1 MTVQTTIA
9 GADDYAL
16 QAAISAYS
24 DEAYTAA
31 RKISSTGIMGSNPLI
46 DKNTETFT
54 GQLRWRKPINQV
66 VNTASITDAT
76 DGELSSY
83 GTEFLNYVKTVRT
96 HGARNINM
104 KDLITQDD
112 GLAKFGRDLAET
124 RSQDEH
130 NAVLSILKGV
140 AISELLNGAHNASG
154 AAGLGGQT
162 FENDPTDKR
171 YGFYVDLGASKII
184 TDAAAANLGAQRAT
198 GFLNAFGMAF
208 KDYEPEYAYL
218 FASPAVMA
226 SLRSANL
233 VDADRVVD
241 GNVEFN
247 TIFQG
252 KFRLIQTR
260 ANQSLTAAQIAKINT
275 GTGVDLVGTQCSFI
289 VLPSAIAMEN
299 LNVPLPT
306 EIDRNAGAYK
316 GGGTTTVWHRWGYVL
331 HPAGYSWTGE
341 QEDFPTDAAYSSVM
355 AAGVQTPLIDAADAL
370 ANTSGVWTRK
380 TSSALSLGILP
391 VFHS

>member
-1 MTVQTTIA
+1 MTAQTDVK
-9 GADDYAL
+9 GAEDYVL
-16 QAAISAYS
+16 QAAITAYS

-31 RKISSTGIMGSNPLI
+31 RKITSTGVVGSNPLI
-46 DKNTETFT
+46 TKDTETFI
-54 GQLRWRKPINQV
+54 GQMRWRKPINQV
-66 VNTASITDAT
+66 VNTASITDST

-83 GTEFLNYVKTVRT
+83 GTDFLRYVKTVRT
-96 HGARNINM
+96 HGARKVNM
-104 KDLITQDD
+104 KDLIIQDD

-130 NAVLSILKGV
+130 NALLSVLKGV
-140 AISELLNGAHNASG
+140 AISELMYGAHNMSG

-162 FENDPTDKR
+162 FENDPNDKR
-171 YGFYVDLGASKII
+171 YGFYIDLGASKTISE
-184 TDAAAANLGAQRAT
+184 AAPANIGAQRANA
-198 GFLNAFGMAF
+198 FLNAFGMAY
-208 KDYEPEYAYL
+208 KDYEPDYAYL
-218 FASPAVMA
+218 FTSPETMA

-233 VDADRVVD
+233 IDEDRVVD

-260 ANQSLTAAQIAKINT
+260 ANQALTAAQIAKIN
-275 GTGVDLVGTQCSFI
+275 GGAGVNLVGTKCSFI
-289 VLPSAIAMEN
+289 VLPSALAMEN

-306 EIDRNAGAYK
+306 EIERKASAYK
-316 GGGTTTVWHRWGYVL
+316 GGGTTTIWHRWGYVIA
-331 HPAGYSWTGE
+331 PAGYDWSGE
-341 QEDFPTDAAYSSVM
+341 QEDFPSDADYMSVM
-355 AAGVQTPLIDAADAL
+355 DGGTQTPLIDAAIA
-370 ANTSGVWTRK
+370 TSKGVWTRK